1 MNKIYLLTFL
11 IFTSFFINTQDAQDT
26 QEEVDPNIERVEK
39 IQDLINRVEENR
51 EELSK
56 IDAQRID
63 NFIKKV
69 ADRRFLL
76 SKAQKQLSDE
86 EARNQRLE
94 DLFESNELKL
104 AELETELNI
113 KLGVLGELFGVARQM
128 AGELQADS
136 ESAYNFSEHPNRTD
150 ALNEIGKIKVH
161 NLKNLED
168 LWVLHLNEIN
178 SSGEIKEIKANV
190 INSDGDIEEDSL
202 VRYGPFNM
210 VKNSS
215 FVKTDIA
222 NNAYSVLQKQ
232 PDRSLRRQF
241 RSHYRSD
248 GYAVAPVDPTRG
260 FLLSLYLDKP
270 STFER
275 IAQGKLIGFIIVI
288 IGLSGL
294 IFAAYRYYTLYIYSK
309 TISSNENSDVFNKIQ
324 SISDNAKDV
333 DTFERECDEV
343 LLTVNGNLSWGVNWI
358 KFLAAVA
365 PLLGLLGTV
374 IGMIETFQAIT
385 VFGTGDPKQMA
396 GGISQALVTTMLGLI
411 FAAPLLAMYTLL
423 SEKVSEI
430 LQEIEEFVAVTIVK
444 KVK

>member
-1 MNKIYLLTFL
+1 MNKFYLLIVL
-11 IFTSFFINTQDAQDT
+11 IYSSIFISAQDVE
-26 QEEVDPNIERVEK
+26 EEVDPNIERVEK

-51 EELSK
+51 DELSR
-56 IDAQRID
+56 IDAARID

-104 AELETELNI
+104 SELETELNI

-136 ESAYNFSEHPNRTD
+136 ESAYNFSEHPNRTE

-178 SSGEIKEIKANV
+178 SSGEIIEIKANV
-190 INSDGDIEEDSL
+190 INSDGDIEEDKL

-210 VKNSS
+210 VKNKS

-222 NNAYSVLQKQ
+222 NNAYSILQKQ
-232 PDRSLRRQF
+232 PERSLRRKF
-241 RSHYRSD
+241 RSHYKSD
-248 GYAVAPVDPTRG
+248 DYAVAPIDPTRG

-275 IAQGKLIGFIIVI
+275 IAQGKLIGFIIVL

-294 IFAAYRYYTLYIYSK
+294 IFAAYRYYTLYVYSK
-309 TISSNENSDVFNKIQ
+309 TISSNENSAVYNKIQ

-430 LQEIEEFVAVTIVK
+430 LQEIEEFVAVTIVR

>member
-1 MNKIYLLTFL
+1 MNKFYLLLFL
-11 IFTSFFINTQDAQDT
+11 IFSALSTDAQEVE
-26 QEEVDPNIERVEK
+26 EEVDPNIERVEK

-51 EELSK
+51 DELSK
-56 IDAQRID
+56 IDALRID

-210 VKNSS
+210 VKNRS

>member
-11 IFTSFFINTQDAQDT
+11 IFTSFLINAQDA

-210 VKNSS
+210 VKNRS

>member
-1 MNKIYLLTFL
+1 MNKFYLLSTIL
-11 IFTSFFINTQDAQDT
+11 ITSLFIPAQEEV
-26 QEEVDPNIERVEK
+26 EEVDPNVERVEK
-39 IQDLINRVEENR
+39 IQDLINRVEKNR
-51 EELSK
+51 AELS
-56 IDAQRID
+56 AMD
-63 NFIKKV
+63 NARVNEFIKKV

-76 SKAQKQLSDE
+76 SKAKKQLADE
-86 EARNQRLE
+86 EARNVRLE
-94 DLFESNELKL
+94 DLFEANEIKL
-104 AELETELNI
+104 SELETELNI

-136 ESAYNFSEHPNRTD
+136 ESAYNFTEHPNRTES
-150 ALNEIGKIKVH
+150 LNEIGKIKVH

-168 LWVLHLNEIN
+168 LWVLHLNEIA
-178 SSGEIKEIKANV
+178 SSGEIKAISANV
-190 INSDGDIEEDSL
+190 INSSGDIEEDQL

-210 VKNSS
+210 VKNRS
-215 FVKTDIA
+215 FVKTDVA
-222 NNAYSVLQKQ
+222 NNAFSVLQKQ
-232 PDRSLRRQF
+232 PDRSLRRKF

-248 GYAVAPVDPTRG
+248 SYAVAPIDPTRG

-275 IAQGKLIGFIIVI
+275 IAQGKLIGFIIVL
-288 IGLSGL
+288 IGISGL
-294 IFAAYRYYTLYIYSK
+294 IFAAYRYYTLYLYSK
-309 TISSNENSDVFNKIQ
+309 TIKSKDENDIFSKIENISNSS
-324 SISDNAKDV
+324 KDV
-333 DTFERECDEV
+333 ETFERECDEV

-430 LQEIEEFVAVTIVK
+430 LQEIEEFVAITIVK

>member
-1 MNKIYLLTFL
+1 MNKFYLLTTIL
-11 IFTSFFINTQDAQDT
+11 ITSLFIIAQEDV
-26 QEEVDPNIERVEK
+26 EEVDPNIERVEK
-39 IQDLINRVEENR
+39 IQDLINRVEKNR
-51 EELSK
+51 EELS
-56 IDAQRID
+56 AMD
-63 NFIKKV
+63 NARVNEFIKKV

-76 SKAQKQLSDE
+76 SKAKKQLADE
-86 EARNQRLE
+86 EARNVRLE
-94 DLFESNELKL
+94 DLFEANEIKL
-104 AELETELNI
+104 SELETELNI

-136 ESAYNFSEHPNRTD
+136 ESAYNFTEYPNRTD

-168 LWVLHLNEIN
+168 LWVLHLNEIA
-178 SSGEIKEIKANV
+178 SSGEIKVISANV
-190 INSDGDIEEDSL
+190 INSSGDIEEDQL

-210 VKNSS
+210 VKNRS
-215 FVKTDIA
+215 FVKTDVA
-222 NNAYSVLQKQ
+222 NNAFSVLQKQ
-232 PDRSLRRQF
+232 PDRSLRRKF

-248 GYAVAPVDPTRG
+248 GYAVAPIDPTRG

-275 IAQGKLIGFIIVI
+275 IAQGKLIGFIIVL
-288 IGLSGL
+288 IGISGL
-294 IFAAYRYYTLYIYSK
+294 IFAAYRYYTLYLYSK
-309 TISSNENSDVFNKIQ
+309 TIKSKDENDIFSKIENISNAS
-324 SISDNAKDV
+324 KDV
-333 DTFERECDEV
+333 ETFERECDEV

-430 LQEIEEFVAVTIVK
+430 LQEIEEFVAITIVK

>member
-1 MNKIYLLTFL
+1 MNKFYLLTLL
-11 IFTSFFINTQDAQDT
+11 IFTSIFISAQEAE
-26 QEEVDPNIERVEK
+26 EEVDPNIERVEK

-56 IDAQRID
+56 IDAARID
-63 NFIKKV
+63 TFIKKV

-76 SKAQKQLSDE
+76 SKAKKQLSDE

-150 ALNEIGKIKVH
+150 SLNEIGKIKVH

-168 LWVLHLNEIN
+168 LWLLHLNEIN

-190 INSDGDIEEDSL
+190 INSDGDIDEDSL

-210 VKNSS
+210 VKNRS

-248 GYAVAPVDPTRG
+248 DYAVAPIDPTRG

-275 IAQGKLIGFIIVI
+275 IAQGKLIGFIIVL

-294 IFAAYRYYTLYIYSK
+294 IFAAYRYYTLYVYSK
-309 TISSNENSDVFNKIQ
+309 SISSNENSDVFNKIQ
-324 SISDNAKDV
+324 SISNNAKDV

>member
-1 MNKIYLLTFL
+1 MNKFYLLTTIL
-11 IFTSFFINTQDAQDT
+11 ITSLFIPAQEEV
-26 QEEVDPNIERVEK
+26 EEVDPNLERVEK
-39 IQDLINRVEENR
+39 IQDLINRVEKNR
-51 EELSK
+51 AELS
-56 IDAQRID
+56 AMD
-63 NFIKKV
+63 NARVNEFIKKV

-76 SKAQKQLSDE
+76 AKAKKQLADE
-86 EARNQRLE
+86 EARNVRLE
-94 DLFESNELKL
+94 DLFEANEIKL
-104 AELETELNI
+104 SELETELNI

-136 ESAYNFSEHPNRTD
+136 ESAYNFTEHPNRTES
-150 ALNEIGKIKVH
+150 LNEIGKIKVH

-168 LWVLHLNEIN
+168 LWVLHLNEIA
-178 SSGEIKEIKANV
+178 SSGEIKAISANV
-190 INSDGDIEEDSL
+190 INSSGDIEEDQL

-210 VKNSS
+210 VKNRS
-215 FVKTDIA
+215 FVKTDVA
-222 NNAYSVLQKQ
+222 NNAFSVLQKQ
-232 PDRSLRRQF
+232 PDRSLRRKF

-248 GYAVAPVDPTRG
+248 GYAVAPIDPTRG

-275 IAQGKLIGFIIVI
+275 IAQGKLIGFIIVL
-288 IGLSGL
+288 IGISGL
-294 IFAAYRYYTLYIYSK
+294 IFAAYRYYTLYLYSK
-309 TISSNENSDVFNKIQ
+309 TIKSKDENDIFSKIENISNSS
-324 SISDNAKDV
+324 KDV
-333 DTFERECDEV
+333 ETFERECDEV

-430 LQEIEEFVAVTIVK
+430 LQEIEEFVAITIVK

>member
-1 MNKIYLLTFL
+1 MKNIFNLGLVICFSAF
-11 IFTSFFINTQDAQDT
+11 IFTQEVE
-26 QEEVDPNIERVEK
+26 EEVDPNIERVEK
-39 IQDLINRVEENR
+39 IQDLINRVEKNR
-51 EELSK
+51 EELSS
-56 IDAQRID
+56 IDAERLEE
-63 NFIKKV
+63 FIKKV

-76 SKAQKQLSDE
+76 SKAKKQLADE

-94 DLFESNELKL
+94 DLFEANEIKL
-104 AELETELNI
+104 SELETELNI

-136 ESAYNFSEHPNRTD
+136 ESAYNFSEYPERTD
-150 ALNEIGKIKVH
+150 ALNEIGQIKVH
-161 NLKNLED
+161 SLENLQK
-168 LWVLHLNEIN
+168 LWSLHLNEIN
-178 SSGEIKEIKANV
+178 SSGEVKEISANI
-190 INSDGDIEEDSL
+190 INSSGNIEETRL

-210 VKNSS
+210 VENRS

-222 NNAYSVLQKQ
+222 NNAFSVLQKQ
-232 PDRSLRRQF
+232 PERSLRRNF

-248 GYAVAPVDPTRG
+248 DYSVAPIDPTRG

-275 IAQGKLIGFIIVI
+275 IAQGKLIGFIIVV
-288 IGLSGL
+288 IGISGL
-294 IFAAYRYYTLYIYSK
+294 IFASYRYYSLYKYSR
-309 TISSNENSDVFNKIQ
+309 TISSNDDNDVFNKIE
-324 SISDNAKDV
+324 SISDSTIDV
-333 DTFERECDEV
+333 EAFERECDEI
-343 LLTVNGNLSWGVNWI
+343 LLAVNGNLSFGVNWI

-423 SEKVSEI
+423 SEKVSGI
-430 LQEIEEFVAVTIVK
+430 LQEIEEFVAVNIVK
-444 KVK
+444 KIK

>member
-1 MNKIYLLTFL
+1 MNKFYLLLFL
-11 IFTSFFINTQDAQDT
+11 IINSISINAQDVE
-26 QEEVDPNIERVEK
+26 EEVDPNIERVEK

-51 EELSK
+51 DELSK
-56 IDAQRID
+56 IDAKRID
-63 NFIKKV
+63 DFIKKV

-76 SKAQKQLSDE
+76 SKAKQQLADE
-86 EARNQRLE
+86 EARNKRLE
-94 DLFESNELKL
+94 DLFEANEIKL

-136 ESAYNFSEHPNRTD
+136 ESAYNFSEYPNRSE

-161 NLKNLED
+161 NLENLED
-168 LWVLHLNEIN
+168 LWILHLNEIN
-178 SSGEIKEIKANV
+178 SSGEIKEIQANV
-190 INSDGDIEEDSL
+190 INSDGDIEKDNL

-210 VKNSS
+210 VKNKS

-222 NNAYSVLQKQ
+222 NNAFSVLQKQ
-232 PDRSLRRQF
+232 PDRSLRRKF
-241 RSHYRSD
+241 KSHYRSD
-248 GYAVAPVDPTRG
+248 DYAVAPIDPTRG

-275 IAQGKLIGFIIVI
+275 IAQGKLIGFIIVL

-294 IFAAYRYYTLYIYSK
+294 IFAAYRYYTLYVYSK

-324 SISDNAKDV
+324 SISDKSKDV
-333 DTFERECDEV
+333 DSFERECDEV

>member
-1 MNKIYLLTFL
+1 MKKFYLLVSIL
-11 IFTSFFINTQDAQDT
+11 FISLYIPAQEEA
-26 QEEVDPNIERVEK
+26 EEVDPNIERVEK
-39 IQDLINRVEENR
+39 IQDLINRVEQNR
-51 EELSK
+51 AELSSM
-56 IDAQRID
+56 D
-63 NFIKKV
+63 NARVNEFIRKV

-76 SKAQKQLSDE
+76 SKAKKQLSDE
-86 EARNQRLE
+86 ETRNKNLE
-94 DLFESNELKL
+94 DLFESNEIKL
-104 AELETELNI
+104 SELETELNI

-136 ESAYNFSEHPNRTD
+136 ELAYNFTEYPNRSD
-150 ALNEIGKIKVH
+150 LLNEIGKIKVH
-161 NLKNLED
+161 DLKNLED
-168 LWVLHLNEIN
+168 LWILHLNEIS
-178 SSGEIKEIKANV
+178 SSGEIKEITANV
-190 INSDGDIEEDSL
+190 VNSNGDIEETNL

-210 VKNSS
+210 VKNRS
-215 FVKTDIA
+215 FVKTDVA
-222 NNAYSVLQKQ
+222 NDAFTVLQKQ
-232 PDRSLRRQF
+232 PDRSLRKKF
-241 RSHYRSD
+241 RSHYKSD
-248 GYAVAPVDPTRG
+248 GYSVAPIDPTRG

-270 STFER
+270 STIER
-275 IAQGKLIGFIIVI
+275 IAQGKLIGFIIVL
-288 IGLSGL
+288 IGTVGL
-294 IFAAYRYYTLYIYSK
+294 IFAAYRYYTLYAYSK
-309 TISSNENSDVFNKIQ
+309 TIRSKDGNDIFNKIDT
-324 SISDNAKDV
+324 ISNNSKDV
-333 DTFERECDEV
+333 ESFERECDEV

-444 KVK
+444 KVN

>member
-11 IFTSFFINTQDAQDT
+11 IITSFFINAQDT
-26 QEEVDPNIERVEK
+26 QEEVDTNIERVEN

-104 AELETELNI
+104 AEHETELNI

-210 VKNSS
+210 VKNRS

>member
-1 MNKIYLLTFL
+1 MNKFYLLTTIL
-11 IFTSFFINTQDAQDT
+11 ITSLCIPA
-26 QEEVDPNIERVEK
+26 QEEVEEIDPNVERVEK
-39 IQDLINRVEENR
+39 IQDLINRVEKNR
-51 EELSK
+51 AELS
-56 IDAQRID
+56 AMD
-63 NFIKKV
+63 NARVNEFIKKV

-76 SKAQKQLSDE
+76 SKAKKQLADE
-86 EARNQRLE
+86 EARNVRLE
-94 DLFESNELKL
+94 DLFEANEIKL
-104 AELETELNI
+104 SELETELNI

-136 ESAYNFSEHPNRTD
+136 ESAYNFTEHPNRTES
-150 ALNEIGKIKVH
+150 LNEIGKIKVH

-168 LWVLHLNEIN
+168 LWVLHLNEIA
-178 SSGEIKEIKANV
+178 SSGEIKAISANV
-190 INSDGDIEEDSL
+190 INSSGDIEEDQL

-210 VKNSS
+210 VKNRS
-215 FVKTDIA
+215 FVKTDVA
-222 NNAYSVLQKQ
+222 NNAFSVLQKQ
-232 PDRSLRRQF
+232 PDRSIRRKF

-248 GYAVAPVDPTRG
+248 GYAVAPIDPTRG

-275 IAQGKLIGFIIVI
+275 IAQGKLIGFIIVL
-288 IGLSGL
+288 IGISGL
-294 IFAAYRYYTLYIYSK
+294 IFAAYRYYTLYLYSK
-309 TISSNENSDVFNKIQ
+309 TIKSKDENDIFSKIENISNSS
-324 SISDNAKDV
+324 KDV
-333 DTFERECDEV
+333 ETFERECDEV

-430 LQEIEEFVAVTIVK
+430 LQEIEEFVAITIVK

>member
-1 MNKIYLLTFL
+1 MKKFYLLTFIL
-11 IFTSFFINTQDAQDT
+11 FFNIIISAQEN
-26 QEEVDPNIERVEK
+26 EEEIDPNIERVEK
-39 IQDLINRVEENR
+39 IQDLINRVEQNR
-51 EELSK
+51 AELSSM
-56 IDAQRID
+56 D
-63 NFIKKV
+63 NVRLNEFIKKV

-76 SKAQKQLSDE
+76 SKAKKQLSDE
-86 EARNQRLE
+86 EARNKRLE
-94 DLFESNELKL
+94 DLFEANEIKL
-104 AELETELNI
+104 SELETELNI

-136 ESAYNFSEHPNRTD
+136 EEAYNFTENPNRED

-168 LWVLHLNEIN
+168 LFVLHLNEIS
-178 SSGEIKEIKANV
+178 SSGQIIEISANV
-190 INSDGDIEEDSL
+190 INSDGDIEENKL

-210 VKNSS
+210 VKNRS
-215 FVKTDIA
+215 FVRTDVA
-222 NNAYSVLQKQ
+222 NNAFTVLQKQ
-232 PDRSLRRQF
+232 PDRSLRRKF

-248 GYAVAPVDPTRG
+248 DYAVAPIDPTRG

-275 IAQGKLIGFIIVI
+275 IAQGKLIGFIIVL

-294 IFAAYRYYTLYIYSK
+294 IFAAYRYYSLYVYSK
-309 TISSNENSDVFNKIQ
+309 TISSKEEADIFNKIQ
-324 SISDNAKDV
+324 NISDKSKDI

>member
-11 IFTSFFINTQDAQDT
+11 IFTSFFINAQDT

-56 IDAQRID
+56 IDAERID

-136 ESAYNFSEHPNRTD
+136 ESAYNFSEHPNRSD

-178 SSGEIKEIKANV
+178 SSGEIKEVKANV

-210 VKNSS
+210 VKNRS

-248 GYAVAPVDPTRG
+248 GYEVAPVDPTRG

-288 IGLSGL
+288 IGFSGL

>member
-1 MNKIYLLTFL
+1 MNKFYLLIVL
-11 IFTSFFINTQDAQDT
+11 IYSSIFISAQDVE
-26 QEEVDPNIERVEK
+26 EEVDPNIERVEK

-51 EELSK
+51 DELSR
-56 IDAQRID
+56 IDAARID

-104 AELETELNI
+104 SELETELNI

-136 ESAYNFSEHPNRTD
+136 ESAYNFSEHPNRTE

-178 SSGEIKEIKANV
+178 SSGEIIEIKANV
-190 INSDGDIEEDSL
+190 INSDGDIEEDKL

-210 VKNSS
+210 VKNKS

-222 NNAYSVLQKQ
+222 NNAYSILQKQ
-232 PDRSLRRQF
+232 PERSLRRKF
-241 RSHYRSD
+241 RSHYKSD
-248 GYAVAPVDPTRG
+248 DYAVAPIDPTRG

-275 IAQGKLIGFIIVI
+275 IAQGKLIGFIIVL

-294 IFAAYRYYTLYIYSK
+294 IFAAYRYYTLYVYSK
-309 TISSNENSDVFNKIQ
+309 TISSNENSAVYNKIQ

>member
-1 MNKIYLLTFL
+1 MNKFYLLTTIL
-11 IFTSFFINTQDAQDT
+11 ITSLFIPAQEEV
-26 QEEVDPNIERVEK
+26 EEVDPNIERVEK
-39 IQDLINRVEENR
+39 IQDLINRVEKNR
-51 EELSK
+51 EELS
-56 IDAQRID
+56 AMD
-63 NFIKKV
+63 NARVNEFIKKV

-76 SKAQKQLSDE
+76 SKAKKQLADE
-86 EARNQRLE
+86 EARNVRLE
-94 DLFESNELKL
+94 DLFEANEIKL
-104 AELETELNI
+104 SELETELNI

-136 ESAYNFSEHPNRTD
+136 ESAYNFTEHPNRTD

-168 LWVLHLNEIN
+168 LWVLHLNEIA
-178 SSGEIKEIKANV
+178 SSGEIKVISANV
-190 INSDGDIEEDSL
+190 INSSGDIEEDQL

-210 VKNSS
+210 VKNRS
-215 FVKTDIA
+215 FVKTDVA
-222 NNAYSVLQKQ
+222 NNAFSVLQKQ
-232 PDRSLRRQF
+232 PDRSLRRKF

-248 GYAVAPVDPTRG
+248 GYAVAPIDPTRG

-275 IAQGKLIGFIIVI
+275 IAQGKLIGFIIVL
-288 IGLSGL
+288 IGISGL
-294 IFAAYRYYTLYIYSK
+294 IFAAYRYYTLYLYSK
-309 TISSNENSDVFNKIQ
+309 TIKSKDENDIFSKIENISNASNDVE
-324 SISDNAKDV
+324 
-333 DTFERECDEV
+333 TFERECDEV

-430 LQEIEEFVAVTIVK
+430 LQEIEEFVAITIVK

>member
-1 MNKIYLLTFL
+1 MKKFYLLTFIL
-11 IFTSFFINTQDAQDT
+11 FFNIIISAQEN
-26 QEEVDPNIERVEK
+26 EEEIDPNIERVEK
-39 IQDLINRVEENR
+39 IQDLINRVEQNR
-51 EELSK
+51 AELSSM
-56 IDAQRID
+56 D
-63 NFIKKV
+63 NIRLNEFIKKV

-76 SKAQKQLSDE
+76 SKAKKQLSDE
-86 EARNQRLE
+86 EARNKRLE
-94 DLFESNELKL
+94 DLFEANEIKL
-104 AELETELNI
+104 SELETELNI

-136 ESAYNFSEHPNRTD
+136 EEAYNFTENPNRED

-168 LWVLHLNEIN
+168 LWILHLNEIS
-178 SSGEIKEIKANV
+178 SSGEIIEISANV
-190 INSDGDIEEDSL
+190 INSDGDIEENKL

-210 VKNSS
+210 VKNRS
-215 FVKTDIA
+215 FVRTDVA
-222 NNAYSVLQKQ
+222 NNAFTVLQKQ
-232 PDRSLRRQF
+232 PDRSLRRKF

-248 GYAVAPVDPTRG
+248 DYAVAPIDPTRG

-275 IAQGKLIGFIIVI
+275 IAQGKLIGFIIVL

-294 IFAAYRYYTLYIYSK
+294 IFAAYRYYSLYVYSK
-309 TISSNENSDVFNKIQ
+309 NISSKEEADIFNKIQ
-324 SISDNAKDV
+324 NISDKSKDI

>member
-1 MNKIYLLTFL
+1 MKNIFNLGLVICFSAF
-11 IFTSFFINTQDAQDT
+11 IFTQEVE
-26 QEEVDPNIERVEK
+26 EEVDPNIERVEK
-39 IQDLINRVEENR
+39 IQDLINRVEKNR
-51 EELSK
+51 EELSS
-56 IDAQRID
+56 IDEERLEE
-63 NFIKKV
+63 FIKKV

-76 SKAQKQLSDE
+76 SKAKKQLADE

-94 DLFESNELKL
+94 DLFEANEIKL
-104 AELETELNI
+104 SELETELNI

-136 ESAYNFSEHPNRTD
+136 ESAYNFSEYPERTD
-150 ALNEIGKIKVH
+150 ALNEIGQIKVH
-161 NLKNLED
+161 SLENLQE
-168 LWVLHLNEIN
+168 LWSLHLNEIN
-178 SSGEIKEIKANV
+178 SSGEVKEISANI
-190 INSDGDIEEDSL
+190 INSSGNIEETRL

-210 VKNSS
+210 VENRS

-222 NNAYSVLQKQ
+222 NNAFSVLQKQ
-232 PDRSLRRQF
+232 PERSLRRNF

-248 GYAVAPVDPTRG
+248 DYSVAPIDPTRG

-275 IAQGKLIGFIIVI
+275 IAQGKLIGFIIVV
-288 IGLSGL
+288 IGISGL
-294 IFAAYRYYTLYIYSK
+294 IFASYRYYSLYKYSR
-309 TISSNENSDVFNKIQ
+309 TISSNDDNDVFNKIE
-324 SISDNAKDV
+324 SISNSTIDV
-333 DTFERECDEV
+333 EAFERECDEV
-343 LLTVNGNLSWGVNWI
+343 LLAVNGNLSFGVNWI

-423 SEKVSEI
+423 SEKVSGI
-430 LQEIEEFVAVTIVK
+430 LQEIEEFVAVNIVK
-444 KVK
+444 KIK

>member
-1 MNKIYLLTFL
+1 MNKLALITILTVLPSLL
-11 IFTSFFINTQDAQDT
+11 IS
-26 QEEVDPNIERVEK
+26 QESDEVKEVDPNIERVEK
-39 IQDLINRVEENR
+39 IQDLINRVEKNR
-51 EELSK
+51 EDLS
-56 IDAQRID
+56 DMDEARI
-63 NFIKKV
+63 NAFIQKV

-76 SKAQKQLSDE
+76 SKAKKQLADE
-86 EARNQRLE
+86 EARNKRLE
-94 DLFESNELKL
+94 DLFEANEIKL

-136 ESAYNFSEHPNRTD
+136 ETAYNFSEHPDRTQS
-150 ALNEIGKIKVH
+150 LNEIGQIKVH
-161 NLKNLED
+161 SLKNLED
-168 LWVLHLNEIN
+168 LWLLHLNEIA
-178 SSGEIKEIKANV
+178 SSGEIKEINANV
-190 INSDGDIEEDSL
+190 INSDGDITTEKL

-210 VKNSS
+210 VQNRS
-215 FVKTDIA
+215 FVKPDIA
-222 NNAYSVLQKQ
+222 NNAFLALEKQ
-232 PDRSLRRQF
+232 PDRSLRRKF

-248 GYAVAPVDPTRG
+248 DYAIAPIDPTRG

-270 STFER
+270 TTFER

-288 IGLSGL
+288 IGMAGL
-294 IFAAYRYYTLYIYSK
+294 MFAAYRYFKLYTYSK
-309 TISSNENSDVFNKIQ
+309 SIKSSKSSDVFSKIKN
-324 SISDNAKDV
+324 ISDSSKDV
-333 DTFERECDEV
+333 ESFERECDEV

-430 LQEIEEFVAVTIVK
+430 LQEIEEYVAVTIVN

>member
-11 IFTSFFINTQDAQDT
+11 IFTSFFINAQDT

-86 EARNQRLE
+86 EARNQKLE

-210 VKNSS
+210 VKNRS

>member
-1 MNKIYLLTFL
+1 MKNYFLIALSFL
-11 IFTSFFINTQDAQDT
+11 IFFISAQEA
-26 QEEVDPNIERVEK
+26 EEPVDPNIERVEK
-39 IQDLINRVEENR
+39 IQDLINRVERNR
-51 EELSK
+51 ADLSK
-56 IDAQRID
+56 SETARVDD
-63 NFIKKV
+63 FIKKV

-76 SKAQKQLSDE
+76 SKAKKQLSDE
-86 EARNQRLE
+86 EARNKRLE
-94 DLFESNELKL
+94 DLFEQNEIKL

-136 ESAYNFSEHPNRTD
+136 ESAYNFTEFPGRKD
-150 ALNEIGKIKVH
+150 ALNEIGQIKVH

-168 LWVLHLNEIN
+168 LWVLHLNEIA
-178 SSGEIKEIKANV
+178 SSGEVKEVDANV
-190 INSDGDIEEDSL
+190 INSDGDISSEKL

-210 VKNSS
+210 VKNKS
-215 FVKTDIA
+215 FVKTDVA
-222 NNAYSVLQKQ
+222 NNAFAVLQKQ
-232 PDRSLRRQF
+232 PDRSLLRKF
-241 RSHYRSD
+241 RSHYKNDEYS
-248 GYAVAPVDPTRG
+248 VAPIDPTRG

-275 IAQGKLIGFIIVI
+275 IAQGKLIGFIIVL
-288 IGLSGL
+288 IGTIGL
-294 IFAAYRYYTLYIYSK
+294 IFAAYRYFRLYTYSK
-309 TISSNENSDVFNKIQ
+309 SIKSNDNSDVYNKIQ
-324 SISDNAKDV
+324 KISDTSTDV
-333 DTFERECDEV
+333 DAFERECDEV

-444 KVK
+444 KIK

>member
-1 MNKIYLLTFL
+1 MKNIFKFGLVLCFTTL
-11 IFTSFFINTQDAQDT
+11 IFTQEVE
-26 QEEVDPNIERVEK
+26 EEVDPNIERVEK
-39 IQDLINRVEENR
+39 IQDLIDRVEQNR
-51 EELSK
+51 EELSS
-56 IDAQRID
+56 IDKARLD

-76 SKAQKQLSDE
+76 SKAKKQLADE

-94 DLFESNELKL
+94 DLFEANEIKL
-104 AELETELNI
+104 SELETELNI

-136 ESAYNFSEHPNRTD
+136 ETAYNFSEYPKRTD

-161 NLKNLED
+161 SLKNLED
-168 LWVLHLNEIN
+168 LWFLHLNEIN
-178 SSGEIKEIKANV
+178 SSGEVKEISANI
-190 INSDGDIEEDSL
+190 INSSGDIEETQL
-202 VRYGPFNM
+202 VRYGPFNI
-210 VKNSS
+210 VENRS

-222 NNAYSVLQKQ
+222 NNAFSVLQKQ
-232 PDRSLRRQF
+232 PDRSLRRNF

-248 GYAVAPVDPTRG
+248 GYSVAPIDPTRG

-288 IGLSGL
+288 IGISGL
-294 IFAAYRYYTLYIYSK
+294 IFAGYRYYSLYQYSK
-309 TISSNENSDVFNKIQ
+309 TISSNDDNDVFNKIQ
-324 SISDNAKDV
+324 SISNNTRDIEA
-333 DTFERECDEV
+333 FERECDEV
-343 LLTVNGNLSWGVNWI
+343 LLTVNGNLSFGVNWI

-423 SEKVSEI
+423 SEKVSGI
-430 LQEIEEFVAVTIVK
+430 LQEIEEFVAVNIVK
-444 KVK
+444 KIK

>member
-1 MNKIYLLTFL
+1 MNKFYLLTIL
-11 IFTSFFINTQDAQDT
+11 IFIPFFINSQDV

-51 EELSK
+51 DELSK
-56 IDAQRID
+56 IDAARVD

-168 LWVLHLNEIN
+168 LWILHLNEIN
-178 SSGEIKEIKANV
+178 SSGEIKEIEASV
-190 INSDGDIEEDSL
+190 INSDGDIEKDKL

-210 VKNSS
+210 VKNKS

-248 GYAVAPVDPTRG
+248 NYTVAPIDPTRG

-294 IFAAYRYYTLYIYSK
+294 IFAAYRYYTLYVYSK

>member
-1 MNKIYLLTFL
+1 MNKFYLLTTIL
-11 IFTSFFINTQDAQDT
+11 ITSLFIIAQEDV
-26 QEEVDPNIERVEK
+26 EEVDPNIERVEK
-39 IQDLINRVEENR
+39 IQDLINRVEKNR
-51 EELSK
+51 EELS
-56 IDAQRID
+56 AMD
-63 NFIKKV
+63 NARVNEFIKKV

-76 SKAQKQLSDE
+76 SKAKKQLADE
-86 EARNQRLE
+86 EARNVRLE
-94 DLFESNELKL
+94 DLFEANEIKL
-104 AELETELNI
+104 SELETELNI

-136 ESAYNFSEHPNRTD
+136 ESAYNFTEYPNRTD

-168 LWVLHLNEIN
+168 LWVLHLNEIA
-178 SSGEIKEIKANV
+178 SSGEIKVISANV
-190 INSDGDIEEDSL
+190 INSSGDIEEDQL

-210 VKNSS
+210 VKNRS
-215 FVKTDIA
+215 FVKTDVA
-222 NNAYSVLQKQ
+222 NNAFSVLQKQ
-232 PDRSLRRQF
+232 PDRSLRRKF

-248 GYAVAPVDPTRG
+248 GYAVAPIDPTRG

-275 IAQGKLIGFIIVI
+275 IAQGKLIGFIIVL
-288 IGLSGL
+288 IGISGL
-294 IFAAYRYYTLYIYSK
+294 IFAAYRYYTLYLYSK
-309 TISSNENSDVFNKIQ
+309 TIKSKDENDIFSKIENISNTS
-324 SISDNAKDV
+324 KDV
-333 DTFERECDEV
+333 ETFERECDEV

-430 LQEIEEFVAVTIVK
+430 LQEIEEFVAITIVK

>member
-11 IFTSFFINTQDAQDT
+11 IFTSFFINAQDT

-86 EARNQRLE
+86 EARNKRLE

-210 VKNSS
+210 VKNRS

-324 SISDNAKDV
+324 SICDNAKDV

>member
-1 MNKIYLLTFL
+1 MNRFYLLTTIL
-11 IFTSFFINTQDAQDT
+11 ITSLFIPAQEEV
-26 QEEVDPNIERVEK
+26 EEVDPNVERVEK
-39 IQDLINRVEENR
+39 IQDLINRVEKNR
-51 EELSK
+51 AELS
-56 IDAQRID
+56 AMD
-63 NFIKKV
+63 NARVNEFIKKV

-76 SKAQKQLSDE
+76 SKAKKQLADE
-86 EARNQRLE
+86 EARNVRLE
-94 DLFESNELKL
+94 DLFEANEIKL
-104 AELETELNI
+104 SELETELNI

-136 ESAYNFSEHPNRTD
+136 ESAYNFTEHPNRTES
-150 ALNEIGKIKVH
+150 LNEIGKIKVH

-168 LWVLHLNEIN
+168 LWVLHLNEIA
-178 SSGEIKEIKANV
+178 SSGEIKAISANV
-190 INSDGDIEEDSL
+190 INSSGDIEEDQL

-210 VKNSS
+210 VKNRS
-215 FVKTDIA
+215 FVKTDVA
-222 NNAYSVLQKQ
+222 NNAFSVLQKQ
-232 PDRSLRRQF
+232 PDRSLRRKF

-248 GYAVAPVDPTRG
+248 GYAVAPIDPTRG

-275 IAQGKLIGFIIVI
+275 IAQGKLIGFIIVL
-288 IGLSGL
+288 IGISGL
-294 IFAAYRYYTLYIYSK
+294 IFAAYRYYTLYLYSK
-309 TISSNENSDVFNKIQ
+309 TIKSKDENDIFSKIENISNSS
-324 SISDNAKDV
+324 KDV
-333 DTFERECDEV
+333 ETFERECDEV

-430 LQEIEEFVAVTIVK
+430 LQEIEEFVAITIVK

>member
-1 MNKIYLLTFL
+1 M
-11 IFTSFFINTQDAQDT
+11 
-26 QEEVDPNIERVEK
+26 
-39 IQDLINRVEENR
+39 
-51 EELSK
+51 
-56 IDAQRID
+56 
-63 NFIKKV
+63 
-69 ADRRFLL
+69 
-76 SKAQKQLSDE
+76 
-86 EARNQRLE
+86 
-94 DLFESNELKL
+94 
-104 AELETELNI
+104 
-113 KLGVLGELFGVARQM
+113 
-128 AGELQADS
+128 
-136 ESAYNFSEHPNRTD
+136 
-150 ALNEIGKIKVH
+150 
-161 NLKNLED
+161 
-168 LWVLHLNEIN
+168 
-178 SSGEIKEIKANV
+178 
-190 INSDGDIEEDSL
+190 
-202 VRYGPFNM
+202 
-210 VKNSS
+210 
-215 FVKTDIA
+215 
-222 NNAYSVLQKQ
+222 
-232 PDRSLRRQF
+232 
-241 RSHYRSD
+241 
-248 GYAVAPVDPTRG
+248 
-260 FLLSLYLDKP
+260 
-270 STFER
+270 
-275 IAQGKLIGFIIVI
+275 GKLEKLPFKVLFYLGFIIVI

>member
-1 MNKIYLLTFL
+1 MNKFYLLTTIL
-11 IFTSFFINTQDAQDT
+11 ITSLFIPAQEEV
-26 QEEVDPNIERVEK
+26 EEVDPNLERVEK
-39 IQDLINRVEENR
+39 IQDLINRVEKNR
-51 EELSK
+51 AELS
-56 IDAQRID
+56 AMD
-63 NFIKKV
+63 NARVNEFIKKV

-76 SKAQKQLSDE
+76 AKAKKQLADE
-86 EARNQRLE
+86 EARNVRLE
-94 DLFESNELKL
+94 DLFEANEIKL
-104 AELETELNI
+104 SELETELNI

-136 ESAYNFSEHPNRTD
+136 ESAYNFTEHPNRTES
-150 ALNEIGKIKVH
+150 LNEIGKIKVH

-168 LWVLHLNEIN
+168 LWVLHLNEIA
-178 SSGEIKEIKANV
+178 SSGEIKAISANV
-190 INSDGDIEEDSL
+190 INSSGDIEEDQL

-210 VKNSS
+210 VKNRS
-215 FVKTDIA
+215 FVKTDVA
-222 NNAYSVLQKQ
+222 NNAFSVLQKQ
-232 PDRSLRRQF
+232 PDRSLRRKF

-248 GYAVAPVDPTRG
+248 GYAVAPIDPTRG

-275 IAQGKLIGFIIVI
+275 IAQGKLIGFIIVL
-288 IGLSGL
+288 IGISGL
-294 IFAAYRYYTLYIYSK
+294 IFAAYRYYTLYLYSK
-309 TISSNENSDVFNKIQ
+309 TIKSKDENDIFSKIENISNSS
-324 SISDNAKDV
+324 KDV
-333 DTFERECDEV
+333 ETFERECDEV

-374 IGMIETFQAIT
+374 IGMIATFQAIT

-430 LQEIEEFVAVTIVK
+430 LQEIEEFVAITIVK

>member
-1 MNKIYLLTFL
+1 MNKFYLLTTIL
-11 IFTSFFINTQDAQDT
+11 ITSLCIPAQEEV
-26 QEEVDPNIERVEK
+26 EEVDPNVERVEK
-39 IQDLINRVEENR
+39 IQDLINRVEKNR
-51 EELSK
+51 AELS
-56 IDAQRID
+56 AID
-63 NFIKKV
+63 NARVNEFIKKV

-76 SKAQKQLSDE
+76 SKAKKQLADE
-86 EARNQRLE
+86 EARNVRLE
-94 DLFESNELKL
+94 DLFEANEIKL
-104 AELETELNI
+104 SELETELNI

-136 ESAYNFSEHPNRTD
+136 ESAYNFTEHPNRTES
-150 ALNEIGKIKVH
+150 LNEIGKIKVH

-168 LWVLHLNEIN
+168 LWVLHLNEIA
-178 SSGEIKEIKANV
+178 SSGEIKAISANV
-190 INSDGDIEEDSL
+190 INSSGDIEEDQL

-210 VKNSS
+210 VKNRS
-215 FVKTDIA
+215 FVKTDVA
-222 NNAYSVLQKQ
+222 NNAFSVLQKQ
-232 PDRSLRRQF
+232 PDRSLRRKF

-248 GYAVAPVDPTRG
+248 GYAVAPIDPTRG

-275 IAQGKLIGFIIVI
+275 IAQGKLIGFIIVL
-288 IGLSGL
+288 IGISGL
-294 IFAAYRYYTLYIYSK
+294 IFAAYRYYTLYLYSK
-309 TISSNENSDVFNKIQ
+309 TIKSKDENDIFSKIENISNSS
-324 SISDNAKDV
+324 KDV
-333 DTFERECDEV
+333 ETFERECDEV

-430 LQEIEEFVAVTIVK
+430 LQEIEEFVAITIVK

>member
-1 MNKIYLLTFL
+1 MKNIFNLGLVICFSAF
-11 IFTSFFINTQDAQDT
+11 IFTQEVE
-26 QEEVDPNIERVEK
+26 EEVDPNIERVEK
-39 IQDLINRVEENR
+39 IQDLINRVEKNR
-51 EELSK
+51 EELSS
-56 IDAQRID
+56 IDAERLEE
-63 NFIKKV
+63 FIKKV

-76 SKAQKQLSDE
+76 SKAKKQLADE

-94 DLFESNELKL
+94 DLFEANEIKL
-104 AELETELNI
+104 SELETELNI

-136 ESAYNFSEHPNRTD
+136 ESAYNFSEYPERTD
-150 ALNEIGKIKVH
+150 TLNEIGKIKVH
-161 NLKNLED
+161 SLKNLED
-168 LWVLHLNEIN
+168 LWSLHLNEIN
-178 SSGEIKEIKANV
+178 SSGEVKEISANI
-190 INSDGDIEEDSL
+190 INSSGNIEETRL

-210 VKNSS
+210 VENRS

-222 NNAYSVLQKQ
+222 NNAFSVLQKQ
-232 PDRSLRRQF
+232 PERSLRRNF

-248 GYAVAPVDPTRG
+248 DYSVAPIDPTRG

-275 IAQGKLIGFIIVI
+275 IAQGKLIGFIIVV
-288 IGLSGL
+288 IGISGL
-294 IFAAYRYYTLYIYSK
+294 IFASYRYYSLYKYSR
-309 TISSNENSDVFNKIQ
+309 TISSNDDNDVFNKIE
-324 SISDNAKDV
+324 SISDSTIDV
-333 DTFERECDEV
+333 EAFERECDEI
-343 LLTVNGNLSWGVNWI
+343 LLAVNGNLSFGVNWI

-423 SEKVSEI
+423 SEKVSGI
-430 LQEIEEFVAVTIVK
+430 LQEIEEFVAVNIVK
-444 KVK
+444 KIK